1 MRVKADNKVLS
12 CHAISGTRVVLLAM
26 DINGFSLPESTDDS
40 SLSELMSEVNLSSDD
55 GRNCRVTRAT
65 SKKGNGMI
73 TTTSVIKG
81 NSSRVQC
88 IGFSI
93 SRRDVETN
101 ESFSLNVDG
110 KPIQKLLWGDYEVL
124 PGKTYEYTIRRV
136 IKSSRINSFVSKF
149 VGVESPLQVT
159 VATEDPSNG
168 VHGVYFNRGA
178 AGSRA
183 FSEKFGEYKKWH
195 LSSKF
200 GAPRWK
206 SIIDPRSIPC
216 PDRSSEALAWLSRGL
231 EEALI
236 AFLSQA
242 TSGDQLRAT
251 VYEFTHPETLREFAS
266 AVERGVDVKIIRHCK
281 GSYHSKVKRGAIVR
295 DKNGKVEKEWVPDTT
310 TDSAKKAIDK
320 VGFRSLDNAHIWQH
334 DTFIERKHSSGLMH
348 NKFIIILKKNKPV
361 GVWTGSTNF
370 TDGGIYGQSN
380 VGHIVRDTDVATRYL
395 KYWNA
400 LMQDPP
406 GRRRSGSLSGD
417 DVGNDEGINGV
428 NENDPMD
435 VFNEAEQ
442 PDIEVPLSS
451 PSMHVIFSPRKT
463 TNMLQLYADV
473 MQNATRCA
481 HFTAAFGVSQP
492 IAHVLNNGAEQK
504 TTAPANKPTDAS
516 DGLRRSPRLARRNT
530 ESQQDIVTDK
540 TNSLLRYVL
549 LDSKPSEKSSA
560 KFRASAEKKGS
571 DYVDYFDFKSA
582 TENRIAYGTILSDD
596 GMPPG
601 EETET
606 TESLT
611 GFTTFVDFIH
621 TKYMLVDA
629 LTESPTVITGSANFS
644 EASTNR
650 NDENMMVIKGNTTVA
665 DIYLTEFMRLFDH
678 FYSRDEH
685 NNMKSS
691 QAWAETVDDESWL
704 HPYYDPSTQLYHER
718 LLFC

>member
-320 VGFRSLDNAHIWQH
+320 H

-473 MQNATRCA
+473 MQNATRCV
-481 HFTAAFGVSQP
+481 HFTAAFGV
-492 IAHVLNNGAEQK
+492 
-504 TTAPANKPTDAS
+504 
-516 DGLRRSPRLARRNT
+516 
-530 ESQQDIVTDK
+530 
-540 TNSLLRYVL
+540 
-549 LDSKPSEKSSA
+549 KPSEKSSA

-718 LLFC
+718 LLFR